1 MGRIKLNKKRIVIF
15 SVIIV
20 IFILLLPILYK
31 DRTYT
36 PLVGPS
42 LSEIEYTEISFNNG
56 NLKLAGMMIL
66 PEGEGPFPV
75 AVIIHGSG
83 TSKRDNKWY
92 LTVANHLQENG
103 IAVLLP
109 DKRGSEKSEGK
120 WIGASF
126 EDLAGDTISAIE
138 YIRIQDQFNYSKIGV
153 IGMSQGGWIAP
164 IVATKANL
172 SFVVSMS
179 GPVVSTDEQLLY
191 EEIHNIE
198 DYTYE
203 PIAKILAP
211 LTANNLKKKEY
222 VKNTMGFNPIP
233 YWKQVNIPVFIA
245 FGENDKNVPVEES
258 IERLNEN
265 NLDYLVKVYP
275 NGGHGITDST
285 NKVQIEFL
293 NDLVN
298 FIKEN

>member
-1 MGRIKLNKKRIVIF
+1 MKLNKKRIIAF

-20 IFILLLPILYK
+20 VFLLLLPIIYK

-42 LSEIEYTEISFNNG
+42 LSEIEYTEIYFNNG

-83 TSKRDNKWY
+83 TSTRDSKWY

-126 EDLAGDTISAIE
+126 EELAGDTISAIE
-138 YIRIQDQFNYSKIGV
+138 YIRTQDQFNYSKIGV

-164 IVATKANL
+164 VVAAKTEDLA
-172 SFVVSMS
+172 FVVSMS
-179 GPVVSTDEQLLY
+179 GPIVTQEEQLLY
-191 EEIHNIE
+191 EEIHNIAP
-198 DYTYE
+198 YTYTF
-203 PIAKILAP
+203 IAKLIAP
-211 LTANNLKKKEY
+211 LTTKNLMKKEY
-222 VKNTMGFNPIP
+222 IKGYAGFDPIP
-233 YWKQVNIPVFIA
+233 YWEQVNIPAFIA
-245 FGENDKNVPVEES
+245 LGENDKNVPVEES
-258 IERLNEN
+258 IKRLNSN
-265 NLDYLVKVYP
+265 NLDLLVKVYP
-275 NGGHGITDST
+275 DGGHAIRDIKT
-285 NKVQIEFL
+285 NRVQIEFL

>member
-1 MGRIKLNKKRIVIF
+1 MSKGKLNKKVIIIF
-15 SVIIV
+15 SLILVVII
-20 IFILLLPILYK
+20 LLPIFFK
-31 DRTYT
+31 DRTT
-36 PLVGPS
+36 APLVGPS
-42 LSEIEYTEISFNNG
+42 LSEIEYNEIFFNNE
-56 NLKLAGMMIL
+56 NLKLAGMMLL

-83 TSKRDNKWY
+83 TSKRDSKWY
-92 LTVANHLQENG
+92 LTVAKYLRENG

-109 DKRGSEKSEGK
+109 DKRGSEKSGGK

-126 EDLAGDTISAIE
+126 DELAVDTISAIE
-138 YIRIQDQFNYSKIGV
+138 YIRGQDRFNYSNIGV

-164 IVATKANL
+164 IVATKTSV

-179 GPVVSTDEQLLY
+179 GAVVSVDEQLLH
-191 EEIHNIE
+191 EEIYKFEN
-198 DYTYE
+198 YTYKF
-203 PIAKILAP
+203 IAKMIARLS
-211 LTANNLKKKEY
+211 ANSLKKKEHL
-222 VKNTMGFNPIP
+222 KNIMGFNPIP
-233 YWKQVNIPVFIA
+233 YWRQVDVPVFFA
-245 FGENDKNVPVEES
+245 FGENDKNVPVEAS
-258 IERLNEN
+258 IERLNKI

>member
-1 MGRIKLNKKRIVIF
+1 MKLNKKRIIAF

-20 IFILLLPILYK
+20 VFLLLLPIIYK

-42 LSEIEYTEISFNNG
+42 LSEIEYTEIYFNNG

-83 TSKRDNKWY
+83 TSTRDSKWY

-126 EDLAGDTISAIE
+126 EELAGDTISAIE
-138 YIRIQDQFNYSKIGV
+138 YIRTQDQFNYSKIGV

-164 IVATKANL
+164 VVAAKTEDLA
-172 SFVVSMS
+172 FVVSMS
-179 GPVVSTDEQLLY
+179 GPIVTQEEQLLY
-191 EEIHNIE
+191 EEIHNIAPCT
-198 DYTYE
+198 YTFL
-203 PIAKILAP
+203 AKLIAP
-211 LTANNLKKKEY
+211 LTTKNLMKKEY
-222 VKNTMGFNPIP
+222 IKGYAGFDPIP
-233 YWKQVNIPVFIA
+233 YWEQVNIPAFIA
-245 FGENDKNVPVEES
+245 LGENDKNVPVEES
-258 IERLNEN
+258 IKRLNSN
-265 NLDYLVKVYP
+265 NLDLLVKVYP
-275 NGGHGITDST
+275 DGGHAIRDIKT
-285 NKVQIEFL
+285 NRVQIEFL